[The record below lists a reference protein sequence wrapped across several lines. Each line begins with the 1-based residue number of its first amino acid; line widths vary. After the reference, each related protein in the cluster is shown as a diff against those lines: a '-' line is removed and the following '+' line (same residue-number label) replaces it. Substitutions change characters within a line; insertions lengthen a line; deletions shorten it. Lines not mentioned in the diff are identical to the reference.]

1 MFERTKAVDVIESAM
16 DTDPYCPACHA
27 PTDVV
32 DDGGRLY
39 LRCTALSEPQGLLAR
54 IGAALLPHLDREIL
68 DLRAGIAA

>member
-1 MFERTKAVDVIESAM
+1 MFERTRALDVIESAM

-39 LRCTALSEPQGLLAR
+39 LRCTALNEPQSLLAR
-54 IGAALLPHLDREIL
+54 IGAVILPHLDHEIL
-68 DLRAGIAA
+68 DLREGIAA